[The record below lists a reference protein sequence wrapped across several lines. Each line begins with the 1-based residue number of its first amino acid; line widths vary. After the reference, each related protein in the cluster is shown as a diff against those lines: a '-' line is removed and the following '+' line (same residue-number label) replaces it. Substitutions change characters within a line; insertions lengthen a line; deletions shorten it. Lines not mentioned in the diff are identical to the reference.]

1 MVQRIKAI
9 EGQTRLLVVDKDTDE
24 ELRRRQLTCTEDM
37 AHQGLPPAHDPWE
50 PKLDWVP
57 AGGLGSEASQKVGWA
72 QPALGILSWPPHW
85 LTFPLAITGASLPIA
100 LVRWDAARQLGPDS
114 TLGFPLMKP

>member
-37 AHQGLPPAHDPWE
+37 AHRGLPPAHDPWE

-57 AGGLGSEASQKVGWA
+57 AGGLGSESSQKVGWA
-72 QPALGILSWPPHW
+72 QPALSIPSWPPTLAHLPFGHHW
-85 LTFPLAITGASLPIA
+85 SLSPYCSGV
-100 LVRWDAARQLGPDS
+100 LGCRKAAWS
-114 TLGFPLMKP
+114 